1 MGFIERRDVVLQQ
14 IVPFYELN
22 RIKWHFLWF
31 CRYCPMQS
39 VGIPYSLVSGGD
51 SAAAISLISRRFPDW
66 HNAC

>member
-1 MGFIERRDVVLQQ
+1 
-14 IVPFYELN
+14 
-22 RIKWHFLWF
+22 
-31 CRYCPMQS
+31 MQS